1 MSSINSNIEIFNMHI
16 KNARE
21 GLKIRG
27 QTIDNLMFK
36 LFKDYNATS
45 DSKFVEYIEK
55 KEDAYIDG
63 EDMIEE
69 QFIQLTLNK

>member
-1 MSSINSNIEIFNMHI
+1 MHI